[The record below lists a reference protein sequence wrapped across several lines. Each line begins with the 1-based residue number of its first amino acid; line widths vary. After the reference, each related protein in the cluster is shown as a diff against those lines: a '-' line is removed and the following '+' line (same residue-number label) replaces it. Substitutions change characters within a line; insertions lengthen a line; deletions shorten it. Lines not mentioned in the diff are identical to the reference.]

1 MHRWIARYLLLVA
14 LVGTF
19 GPLARAA
26 TTAPPHACCVRKAL
40 HHCHDSVGLKT
51 EQLVI
56 RDSGGCCNNSCRRA
70 VVTIRWAHAPT
81 AGISW
86 ARRSEPYRNQSST
99 ASQSTIRSHFHSS
112 RAPPYSSIS

>member
-1 MHRWIARYLLLVA
+1 MHRWIARFLLLVA

-19 GPLARAA
+19 GPLALGA

-40 HHCHDSVGLKT
+40 HHCHDSAGLET

-56 RDSGGCCNNSCRRA
+56 RDSGCCNNNSSRA

-99 ASQSTIRSHFHSS
+99 ASPSTIRSHFQSS